1 LLVKA
6 GLIGCGNAIQG
17 ARGGVNIPDTDI
29 PGVKSHLQKHY
40 AEFDMKA
47 PWEPQAAIDD
57 TVIKGDE
64 AEAWSWTKAP
74 EEGDMTKE
82 QVEGFE
88 KRITELEA
96 AMKAGR
102 VLSQA
107 NEKDLSKA
115 NDLTDQAGE
124 LIEGVL
130 DQVGGTY
137 NEPAEPD
144 ANAPALP
151 ETGTPAPPKTP
162 PKEAETIEVKELTIG
177 EVKDDDEIEIDV
189 DTLLTV
195 INEETKE
202 PDDDEIVEVSET
214 DLLAVINEGST
225 EEV

>member
-1 LLVKA
+1 
-6 GLIGCGNAIQG
+6 
-17 ARGGVNIPDTDI
+17 
-29 PGVKSHLQKHY
+29 
-40 AEFDMKA
+40 MKA

-177 EVKDDDEIEIDV
+177 SDDDEIEVDV